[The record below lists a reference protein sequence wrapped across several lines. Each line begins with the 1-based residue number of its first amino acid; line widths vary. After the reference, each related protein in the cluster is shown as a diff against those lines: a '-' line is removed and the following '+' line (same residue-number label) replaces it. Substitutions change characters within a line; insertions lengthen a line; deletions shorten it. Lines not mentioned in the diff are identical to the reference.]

1 MYESYWRLGRA
12 AFDSDGDASFYFPG
26 EMHEGALLKLR
37 YTVEQRKG
45 AALLAGGHGT
55 GKTYLTHVLE
65 RELDPER
72 YPLLR
77 IVFPQLSP
85 AELLL
90 CLANR
95 LGAATGGTEGPG
107 PGTARVLQRLEARLE
122 QLTEDGRHPVLV
134 FDEAHLLEM
143 EHLQTL
149 QLLLNYREEP
159 RIDFTLILVGRPDLL
174 PRVRRSGGLDARI
187 GVRTSLRGLSP
198 EETAEYVRHRL
209 RVAGRADA
217 PFSDETLRT
226 VCELSQGVPRRIN
239 QLCDLA
245 LLVGF
250 ADELQSLTPVEVEAA
265 AQELA
270 SAAA

>member
-1 MYESYWRLGRA
+1 MYETYWRLGRA
-12 AFDSDGDASFYFPG
+12 AFENDGDAAFYFPS
-26 EMHEGALLKLR
+26 EAHEGALLKLR
-37 YTVEQRKG
+37 YTVEHRKG

-72 YPLLR
+72 YPLSR

-85 AELLL
+85 HELLI

-95 LGAATGGTEGPG
+95 LGAAIGGADGAG
-107 PGTARVLQRLEARLE
+107 SARVLQRLEARLE
-122 QLTEDGRHPVLV
+122 QLTADGKHPVLL

-187 GVRTSLRGLSP
+187 AVRTSLRGLSP
-198 EETAEYVRHRL
+198 DDTAAYVRHRMY
-209 RVAGRADA
+209 VAGRVDA
-217 PFSDETLRT
+217 PFSEDTLRT

-250 ADELQSLTPVEVEAA
+250 ADELPSLTPVEVEAA

-270 SAAA
+270 CAAD